1 MKRTFFLSLMA
12 AFLAPLSMD
21 AAILYQASNVTW
33 VGGSSNLA
41 VTPSTPMTK
50 TDTYYIQ
57 YTVEITSSVPPGP
70 DGNTQNPAYPDV
82 RYPANAPNG
91 GGAFRFV
98 LGANDN
104 DANLLMTGFST
115 SSWQTNQWT
124 ATNGNQNTLASTG
137 MVAKYSTPNSQTYP
151 VVKYQTDI
159 TLNMSSGKYDYTV
172 TQLDGQGNIVG
183 TPVTLTGLGVNK
195 GNYWDNNSP
204 NKTFSQLFFES
215 STTQM
220 TMHFDRII
228 VSTDPIPVP
237 EPGTFV
243 LAGAGIAFLSL
254 SRRRRKV

>member
-1 MKRTFFLSLMA
+1 MA
-12 AFLAPLSMD
+12 AVLTPLSMQ
-21 AAILYQASNVTW
+21 AAILYQATNVTW
-33 VGGSSNLA
+33 AGGSSNLA

-57 YTVEITSSVPPGP
+57 YTVEITSSVPPGS
-70 DGNTQNPAYPDV
+70 DGNIQNPVYPDV
-82 RYPANAPNG
+82 RNPANAPNG

-104 DANLLMTGFST
+104 DANLLMAGFST
-115 SSWQTNQWT
+115 SSWHTNQWT
-124 ATNGNQNTLASTG
+124 ATNGNQNTLVSTG
-137 MVAKYSTPNSQTYP
+137 TAGVVKYSTRNSQTYP

-159 TLNMSSGKYDYTV
+159 TLNMSSGKYDYKV

-183 TPVTLTGLGVNK
+183 TPVTLTGLGLNK
-195 GNYWDNNSP
+195 GNYWDNNNP

-228 VSTDPIPVP
+228 VSTDPIIPVP
-237 EPGTFV
+237 EPGTTV

-254 SRRRRKV
+254 SRRRRKP